1 MGTLMTNSS
10 PVNGCGFWIRVAAYL
25 LDHFIFNLVI
35 IALAFVATFFMPLEE
50 LSDRLTARD
59 PRLGV
64 LFGTF
69 ILLYRVSFE
78 ASAMRG
84 TPGKY
89 FVGLQVVTNS
99 GGRISPFHALWRN
112 IVRYL
117 LLSVTFFLEVFTMIF
132 PGRKRTVHDML
143 SGTMVVKR

>member
-1 MGTLMTNSS
+1 MGALMNNSS
-10 PVNGCGFWIRVAAYL
+10 QLIGCGFWIRIAAYL

-35 IALAFVATFFMPLEE
+35 IASAFVATFFIPLEE

-59 PRLGV
+59 PRFGV

>member
-1 MGTLMTNSS
+1 MGALMNNSS
-10 PVNGCGFWIRVAAYL
+10 QLIGCGFWIRVAAYL

-35 IALAFVATFFMPLEE
+35 IASAFVATFFIPLEE

-59 PRLGV
+59 PRFGV

>member
-1 MGTLMTNSS
+1 MTNSS
-10 PVNGCGFWIRVAAYL
+10 PLIGSGFWIRVAAYL
-25 LDHFIFNLVI
+25 LDHFIFHLVI
-35 IALAFVATFFMPLEE
+35 IALAFVASLFISLEE
-50 LSDRLTARD
+50 ISNGLTTGD
-59 PRLGV
+59 PRFGL
-64 LFGTF
+64 LLGTF

-99 GGRISPFHALWRN
+99 GGRIRPFHALWRN
-112 IVRYL
+112 LVRYV
-117 LLSVTFFLEVFTMIF
+117 LLSITFFLEVFTMIS
-132 PGRKRTVHDML
+132 PGRKRTLHDML

>member
-1 MGTLMTNSS
+1 VGALMNNSS
-10 PVNGCGFWIRVAAYL
+10 QLIGCGFWIRVAAYL
-25 LDHFIFNLVI
+25 LDHFIFNLAT
-35 IALAFVATFFMPLEE
+35 IALAFVASFFVPLEE
-50 LSDRLTARD
+50 ISNGLTTGD
-59 PRLGV
+59 PRLG
-64 LFGTF
+64 LLLGTF

-99 GGRISPFHALWRN
+99 GDRLRPFHALWRN
-112 IVRYL
+112 LVRYI
-117 LLSVTFFLEVFTMIF
+117 LLSITFFLEVFTMIF

-143 SGTMVVKR
+143 SGTIVIKR